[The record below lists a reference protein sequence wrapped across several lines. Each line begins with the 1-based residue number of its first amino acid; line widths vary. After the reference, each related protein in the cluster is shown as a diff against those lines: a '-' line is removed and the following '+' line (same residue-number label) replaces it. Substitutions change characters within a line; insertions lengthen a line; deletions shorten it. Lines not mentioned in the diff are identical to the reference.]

1 VNLLD
6 TVRRHLGWKIFISY
20 LVVIVVLII
29 VMISAAIFV
38 APSAFNRHLAAMEQM
53 ATATPADPGEGLDL
67 EADLFANF
75 REAINESLT
84 IATVAALI
92 AAITVSVF
100 VSRRIVAP
108 TRDMMVTSR
117 RIAEGHYDE
126 RVELP
131 GGLVGEQPDELGEL
145 ALSFNQMADRLQ
157 NTEEMRRRL
166 IGDVAHELRTPLT
179 TIQGSME
186 GLIDGIFP
194 AEDQVFQNVH
204 REAERLQNLVRDLQ
218 ALSKAESGALEFDPR
233 SVKPMDLIGKAC
245 SQLER
250 QYHEKGVELKNE
262 VSGELPRVMADED
275 RIGQVLLN
283 LLGNALQYTPSSGRV
298 RISASQRGSFV
309 EFSVEDS
316 GIGIDPEHLPHVF
329 TRFYRV
335 DKSRSRVGGG
345 SGIGLTIAKN
355 LVEASGGRIWVHS
368 PGVGKGSTFYFT
380 LPKAM

>member
-1 VNLLD
+1 MKLLD
-6 TVRRHLGWKIFISY
+6 AVRRHLGWKIFISY
-20 LVVIVVLII
+20 LIVIVVLII

-38 APSAFNRHLAAMEQM
+38 APSAFHRHLTAMEQM
-53 ATATPADPGEGLDL
+53 TSSVAVDPGEGLDL

-75 REAINESLT
+75 REAINESLL

-92 AAITVSVF
+92 AAITVSIF

-108 TRDMMVTSR
+108 VQNMMLASR

-126 RVELP
+126 RVDLP

-145 ALSFNQMADRLQ
+145 ALSFNQMADKLQ
-157 NTEEMRRRL
+157 NTEEMRKQL

-186 GLIDGIFP
+186 GLIDGILP
-194 AEDQVFQNVH
+194 AEDEVFQNIH
-204 REAERLQNLVRDLQ
+204 REAGRLQNLIRDLQ
-218 ALSKAESGALEFDPR
+218 ALSKAESGALEFDPQPIR
-233 SVKPMDLIGKAC
+233 PVDLTGKA
-245 SQLER
+245 SLQLER
-250 QYHEKGVELKNE
+250 QYHEKGVELTNE
-262 VSGELPRVMADED
+262 VPDDLPRVMADDD

-283 LLGNALQYTPSSGRV
+283 LLGNALQYTPSGGKV

-368 PGVGKGSTFYFT
+368 PGVGRGSTFYFT
-380 LPKAM
+380 LPAAT